1 MNKLLKRLRI
11 ENNKTQ
17 EEAAKVLG
25 YKGKSGYSMLENGKV
40 ELTIQKAKLLA
51 EFYKVDIQI
60 FSQFSPICLNI
71 SLF

>member
-1 MNKLLKRLRI
+1 MSDLLKELRI
-11 ENNKTQ
+11 KNGKTQ
-17 EEAAKVLG
+17 EEVAKVLG

-60 FSQFSPICLNI
+60 FFEI
-71 SLF
+71 